1 MWLLR
6 LICITATQ
14 GYILRKVPLLLGE
27 KMKNGRG
34 GGMAA
39 GGKIENEDLKNK
51 VKRGKEKGRK
61 LHKKTG
67 CSITKN

>member
-1 MWLLR
+1 
-6 LICITATQ
+6 
-14 GYILRKVPLLLGE
+14 
-27 KMKNGRG
+27 MKNGRG

-61 LHKKTG
+61 LHKKRVVPSQKIDRKG
-67 CSITKN
+67 HIDFF

>member
-1 MWLLR
+1 
-6 LICITATQ
+6 
-14 GYILRKVPLLLGE
+14 
-27 KMKNGRG
+27 MKNGRG

-61 LHKKTG
+61 LHKKRVVPSQKIDRKG
-67 CSITKN
+67 HIDFLKLSPLR